1 MTILFP
7 EGIDGLQH
15 SSEASRKRT
24 EQSASIS
31 SNGLLLPKG
40 VWVLEIELQERTT
53 LPPELARES
62 SGVAPLLHSRR
73 PRRKEGTY
81 SAARRLAP
89 RNQSIAACLPLSS
102 QSRGAPQLLYVTSPQ
117 MRQARRER
125 PTSSFSKVSSFHD
138 FPFTKRATSPIT
150 KTYLSLDTNNTR
162 KQIDKLRTSPHQ
174 GRHNDLAAEFAHAET
189 VERGGGK

>member
-7 EGIDGLQH
+7 EGIVGLQH

-81 SAARRLAP
+81 SAARCLAP

-138 FPFTKRATSPIT
+138 FPFTKGRLLPSRKPTVLSTPTTPASKPISCEHFHIGVVT
-150 KTYLSLDTNNTR
+150 MILQRSSCMQK
-162 KQIDKLRTSPHQ
+162 P
-174 GRHNDLAAEFAHAET
+174 
-189 VERGGGK
+189 